1 MAGDFPLQGL
11 DAKRNVKIG
20 ALYPHIVGGHHVC
33 ISADGH
39 YRGSNGI
46 EQHIVYVAL
55 TKDGH
60 QQTDSPANFAA
71 KFHWKNDPAKARLLQ
86 ADK

>member
-1 MAGDFPLQGL
+1 MPGASTTAL
-11 DAKRNVKIG
+11 V

-60 QQTDSPANFAA
+60 QQTYSPADFAA
-71 KFHWKNDPAKARLLQ
+71 KFHWNNDPTKARHMQ

>member
-1 MAGDFPLQGL
+1 MDTR
-11 DAKRNVKIG
+11 RNVKIG

-55 TKDGH
+55 TKD
-60 QQTDSPANFAA
+60 D
-71 KFHWKNDPAKARLLQ
+71 LLQ

>member
-1 MAGDFPLQGL
+1 MLHDFFNRQADRVRRGDP
-11 DAKRNVKIG
+11 R
-20 ALYPHIVGGHHVC
+20 IVGGHHVC

-71 KFHWKNDPAKARLLQ
+71 KFHWKNDPTKARLLQ